1 MSGMKFE
8 QQAYTLENGG
18 FSGFYEKNN
27 KRFVIEFI
35 STLLEAL
42 DQMDLKDVELAFIVN
57 ALEHYQKHPDLH
69 EFWKIIEDHDL
80 AYKQV
85 MEFLSQHQ
93 DYTALLKPYLE
104 KKFNQ
109 TTVEDILN
117 EINKLL
123 ETTPFLLKNRCF
135 QILAIQKTA
144 YAVGDST
151 DIFKASQLVNEFN
164 VTNPE
169 VDFTKLK
176 EKMVLYCVIAILDE
190 IDLQTIT
197 LGDIESFG
205 TLTAGGVN
213 VKDLK
218 DSRIKSKYR
227 MMMVLVEIFSSSV
240 VSVAIVLK
248 QLPLSNREELREVLK
263 SLLRN
268 HLSYKYFQHVMAA
281 FDNEEGS
288 FHYPQL
294 FAYISKH
301 AGEGVML
308 SFIKWTANNLRLDH
322 HYHRGLK
329 NYLKTHPRSVW
340 KKKKARIELQSIPS
354 SSFRKIV
361 KEVKSETA
369 TPVFKLFNKYGLQ
382 LAILLLT
389 LGIGGGL
396 FLGYDLL
403 GDKKVTVSK
412 ASKPAA
418 AVPAETTE
426 QEVSLEPFKK
436 WAGEKPVVFTAAG
449 KEQKV
454 SFAKGNPLGGKSLVL
469 TDSQN
474 IETPFDLVMDSETS
488 PFDAKG
494 VLKEGF
500 SLYHALYDFDA
511 NGTAEV
517 IFMALSQT
525 FESFVWVYSPISEN
539 GSVVLRP
546 DLAVKGMS
554 DAKLVDNTLKLLGD
568 QGQSETY
575 TYLNQQF
582 VKQ

>member
-1 MSGMKFE
+1 MKFE
-8 QQAYTLENGG
+8 QRAYTLENGG

-27 KRFVIEFI
+27 KNLVIEFI
-35 STLLEAL
+35 GTLLEASN
-42 DQMDLKDVELAFIVN
+42 QMDLKDEELAFIVN
-57 ALEHYQKHPDLH
+57 ALEHYQKHPSLH
-69 EFWKIIEDHDL
+69 EFWKIIEEHDL

-93 DYTALLKPYLE
+93 DYTNLLKPYLE
-104 KKFNQ
+104 KKFNH

-117 EINKLL
+117 EINILL

-151 DIFKASQLVNEFN
+151 DIFKASKMVNEFN
-164 VTNPE
+164 VTNSE
-169 VDFTKLK
+169 VDLTKLK
-176 EKMVLYCVIAILDE
+176 EKMILYCVIAILDD
-190 IDLQTIT
+190 IDLQSIT
-197 LGDIESFG
+197 LSDIESFG
-205 TLTAGGVN
+205 ILTAGRIN
-213 VKDLK
+213 AKDLK
-218 DSRIKSKYR
+218 DSRIISKYR

-263 SLLRN
+263 NLLRN
-268 HLSYKYFQHVMAA
+268 HLSPKYFQHIMAA

-288 FHYPQL
+288 FHFPQL
-294 FAYISKH
+294 FAYLSKH
-301 AGEGVML
+301 AGDEVML

-329 NYLKTHPRSVW
+329 HYLKTHPRSVW

-361 KEVKSETA
+361 KELKSEA
-369 TPVFKLFNKYGLQ
+369 AHPMFKLFNKYGIQ
-382 LAILLLT
+382 LAIILLT
-389 LGIGGGL
+389 MGIGGGL
-396 FLGYDLL
+396 YLGYDLL

-412 ASKPAA
+412 AIKPAA
-418 AVPAETTE
+418 AVPAETNE
-426 QEVSLEPFKK
+426 QEVNLEPFKK
-436 WAGEKPVVFTAAG
+436 WDSDKPFVFTAAG
-449 KEQKV
+449 NEQKV
-454 SFAKGNPLGGKSLVL
+454 TFAQGNPLGGKSLVL
-469 TDSQN
+469 TDSQTIKTSFN
-474 IETPFDLVMDSETS
+474 LAIHSKTS
-488 PFDAKG
+488 PFDEKG

-500 SLYHALYDFDA
+500 SLYHAQHDFDA

-525 FESFVWVYSPISEN
+525 FESFVWVFSPISEN
-539 GSVVLRP
+539 GSIVLRS
-546 DLAVKGMS
+546 DLAIKGMS
-554 DAKLVDNTLKLLGD
+554 DAKLVDNTLELLGD

-575 TYLNQQF
+575 VYLNQQF

>member
-1 MSGMKFE
+1 MSGLKFE

-27 KRFVIEFI
+27 KRYVIEFI
-35 STLLEAL
+35 STLLEASN
-42 DQMDLKDVELAFIVN
+42 QSDLKDEELAFIVN
-57 ALEHYQKHPDLH
+57 SLEHYQKHSDLH
-69 EFWKIIEDHDL
+69 KFWKIIEDHDL

-93 DYTALLKPYLE
+93 DYTNLLKPYLE
-104 KKFNQ
+104 KKFNH

-123 ETTPFLLKNRCF
+123 DTTPFLLRNRCF

-151 DIFKASQLVNEFN
+151 DIFKASKMVNEFN

-176 EKMVLYCVIAILDE
+176 EKMVLYCIIAILDE
-190 IDLQTIT
+190 IDLQSIT

-205 TLTAGGVN
+205 ALTAGGLN
-213 VKDLK
+213 AKDLK
-218 DSRIKSKYR
+218 DSRIISKYR

-263 SLLRN
+263 NLLRT
-268 HLSYKYFQHVMAA
+268 HLSYKHFQHIMAA

-288 FHYPQL
+288 FHFPQL
-294 FAYISKH
+294 FAYLSKH
-301 AGEGVML
+301 AGDEVML

-329 NYLKTHPRSVW
+329 NYLKTHPRTVW
-340 KKKKARIELQSIPS
+340 KNKKARIELQNIPS

-361 KEVKSETA
+361 KELKSETA
-369 TPVFKLFNKYGLQ
+369 NPMFKLVNKYGLQ
-382 LAILLLT
+382 LAVLLLT
-389 LGIGGGL
+389 LGIGGGI

-403 GDKKVTVSK
+403 GDKKITVSK

-418 AVPAETTE
+418 AVPAETKE
-426 QEVSLEPFKK
+426 QQVNLEPFKK
-436 WAGEKPVVFTAAG
+436 WAGDKPFVFTAAG
-449 KEQKV
+449 NEQKV
-454 SFAKGNPLGGKSLVL
+454 SFAQRNPLGGKSLVL
-469 TDSQN
+469 TDSKSV
-474 IETPFDLVMDSETS
+474 ETPFDLVMDSETS

-500 SLYHALYDFDA
+500 SLYHALHDFDA

-554 DAKLVDNTLKLLGD
+554 DAKLIDNTLKLLGE